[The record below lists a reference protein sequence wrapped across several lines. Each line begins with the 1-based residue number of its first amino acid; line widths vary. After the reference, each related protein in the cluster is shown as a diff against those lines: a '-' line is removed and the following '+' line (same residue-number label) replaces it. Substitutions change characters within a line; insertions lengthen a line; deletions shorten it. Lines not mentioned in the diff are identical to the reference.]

1 MSFAQQI
8 IDGHIEFAPKN
19 RLTESK
25 GRESFHNLRYY
36 AEPYLD
42 CQKIFVY
49 SYDFVITLLLLMTL
63 ITLAKY
69 GKETTD
75 FIRISSSE
83 DCRI

>member
-1 MSFAQQI
+1 MTCSSAHMTDESGTYAIASDIQMSFAQQI

-49 SYDFVITLLLLMTL
+49 QPD
-63 ITLAKY
+63 
-69 GKETTD
+69 
-75 FIRISSSE
+75 
-83 DCRI
+83 